1 MSNEPHAYGLRS
13 GTQPT
18 TRMPGNATSGNLVMS
33 PEQFERLLASLKTG
47 SGPTLPTTSGNLAD
61 CKSRFAGARGESV
74 AAFIDAVTIYKDC
87 VGVSD
92 LNALKGL
99 AMLLDGAAATWWQ
112 GTKATV
118 DTWETAINA
127 LRRSFGEVKPN
138 YKIFREL
145 FSRQQKDTEA
155 TDMFV
160 NSARA
165 LLSKLSP
172 TPPLHE
178 IHQIDMIY
186 GLLSSKIRRL
196 VPRDELNNFE
206 TFIAKTRGAEDALK
220 EEEIPE
226 IEKGTKTR
234 PKCSYC
240 GAHGHTEKE
249 CRKLAR
255 SQEATPARQATTTRT
270 NPGQICFGCR
280 QLGHVRSQ
288 CPNERQRRNSTTAEI
303 LTAGLGDVCRAFMPV
318 TIAGKEG
325 LAYVDSGAS
334 RSIAGHN
341 LYGHLK
347 RIKAPFTRLTQE
359 LTMAD
364 GEPVEMAT
372 EVYKVQVEVNDRIV
386 HTSVTAIPEHS
397 RGKTLLGMDF
407 IKAADV
413 ILDFP
418 RMQWRF
424 RGQPNWG
431 PLVSEKEVSLAA
443 STVQLEPLRDD
454 EGTELDQVQKDQLV
468 RLLDSHKEVFEE
480 SDEPTPYAEH
490 RITLTDDRPIAT
502 TPYRMSPQRRAV
514 LEVEIQR
521 MVEKNV
527 IEECESPYA
536 APVVMVPKKD
546 GSFRVC
552 VDFRKL
558 NSVTVPDCYPLP
570 RIDDVLHAAQQ
581 SFYMSTLD
589 LKSGFWQ
596 VPVRP
601 EDRDKTAFVT
611 PFGLF

>member
-1 MSNEPHAYGLRS
+1 
-13 GTQPT
+13 
-18 TRMPGNATSGNLVMS
+18 MPGNATSGNLVMS

-413 ILDFP
+413 ILDF
-418 RMQWRF
+418 Q
-424 RGQPNWG
+424 GCSG
-431 PLVSEKEVSLAA
+431 VSETS
-443 STVQLEPLRDD
+443 QIGP
-454 EGTELDQVQKDQLV
+454 
-468 RLLDSHKEVFEE
+468 
-480 SDEPTPYAEH
+480 P
-490 RITLTDDRPIAT
+490 
-502 TPYRMSPQRRAV
+502 
-514 LEVEIQR
+514 
-521 MVEKNV
+521 
-527 IEECESPYA
+527 
-536 APVVMVPKKD
+536 
-546 GSFRVC
+546 
-552 VDFRKL
+552 
-558 NSVTVPDCYPLP
+558 
-570 RIDDVLHAAQQ
+570 
-581 SFYMSTLD
+581 
-589 LKSGFWQ
+589 
-596 VPVRP
+596 
-601 EDRDKTAFVT
+601 
-611 PFGLF
+611 

>member
-196 VPRDELNNFE
+196 VPRDELNNF
-206 TFIAKTRGAEDALK
+206 
-220 EEEIPE
+220 
-226 IEKGTKTR
+226 
-234 PKCSYC
+234 
-240 GAHGHTEKE
+240 
-249 CRKLAR
+249 
-255 SQEATPARQATTTRT
+255 
-270 NPGQICFGCR
+270 
-280 QLGHVRSQ
+280 
-288 CPNERQRRNSTTAEI
+288 
-303 LTAGLGDVCRAFMPV
+303 
-318 TIAGKEG
+318 
-325 LAYVDSGAS
+325 
-334 RSIAGHN
+334 
-341 LYGHLK
+341 
-347 RIKAPFTRLTQE
+347 
-359 LTMAD
+359 
-364 GEPVEMAT
+364 
-372 EVYKVQVEVNDRIV
+372 
-386 HTSVTAIPEHS
+386 
-397 RGKTLLGMDF
+397 
-407 IKAADV
+407 
-413 ILDFP
+413 
-418 RMQWRF
+418 
-424 RGQPNWG
+424 
-431 PLVSEKEVSLAA
+431 
-443 STVQLEPLRDD
+443 
-454 EGTELDQVQKDQLV
+454 
-468 RLLDSHKEVFEE
+468 
-480 SDEPTPYAEH
+480 
-490 RITLTDDRPIAT
+490 
-502 TPYRMSPQRRAV
+502 
-514 LEVEIQR
+514 
-521 MVEKNV
+521 
-527 IEECESPYA
+527 
-536 APVVMVPKKD
+536 
-546 GSFRVC
+546 
-552 VDFRKL
+552 
-558 NSVTVPDCYPLP
+558 
-570 RIDDVLHAAQQ
+570 
-581 SFYMSTLD
+581 
-589 LKSGFWQ
+589 
-596 VPVRP
+596 
-601 EDRDKTAFVT
+601 
-611 PFGLF
+611 

>member
-47 SGPTLPTTSGNLAD
+47 SGPTLPTTSG
-61 CKSRFAGARGESV
+61 RFAGARGESV

-220 EEEIPE
+220 EEETQRSKKEPRPARSVHTVEPMDTQRRSVGSSRGVRKPPQHVKRPRREQIQG
-226 IEKGTKTR
+226 KFVLAVANWDTCARSARTNANGGTR
-234 PKCSYC
+234 P
-240 GAHGHTEKE
+240 
-249 CRKLAR
+249 
-255 SQEATPARQATTTRT
+255 P
-270 NPGQICFGCR
+270 
-280 QLGHVRSQ
+280 
-288 CPNERQRRNSTTAEI
+288 
-303 LTAGLGDVCRAFMPV
+303 
-318 TIAGKEG
+318 
-325 LAYVDSGAS
+325 
-334 RSIAGHN
+334 
-341 LYGHLK
+341 
-347 RIKAPFTRLTQE
+347 
-359 LTMAD
+359 
-364 GEPVEMAT
+364 
-372 EVYKVQVEVNDRIV
+372 
-386 HTSVTAIPEHS
+386 
-397 RGKTLLGMDF
+397 
-407 IKAADV
+407 
-413 ILDFP
+413 P
-418 RMQWRF
+418 R
-424 RGQPNWG
+424 
-431 PLVSEKEVSLAA
+431 
-443 STVQLEPLRDD
+443 
-454 EGTELDQVQKDQLV
+454 
-468 RLLDSHKEVFEE
+468 
-480 SDEPTPYAEH
+480 Y
-490 RITLTDDRPIAT
+490 
-502 TPYRMSPQRRAV
+502 
-514 LEVEIQR
+514 
-521 MVEKNV
+521 
-527 IEECESPYA
+527 
-536 APVVMVPKKD
+536 
-546 GSFRVC
+546 
-552 VDFRKL
+552 
-558 NSVTVPDCYPLP
+558 
-570 RIDDVLHAAQQ
+570 
-581 SFYMSTLD
+581 
-589 LKSGFWQ
+589 
-596 VPVRP
+596 
-601 EDRDKTAFVT
+601 
-611 PFGLF
+611 

>member
-1 MSNEPHAYGLRS
+1 
-13 GTQPT
+13 
-18 TRMPGNATSGNLVMS
+18 
-33 PEQFERLLASLKTG
+33 
-47 SGPTLPTTSGNLAD
+47 
-61 CKSRFAGARGESV
+61 
-74 AAFIDAVTIYKDC
+74 
-87 VGVSD
+87 
-92 LNALKGL
+92 
-99 AMLLDGAAATWWQ
+99 
-112 GTKATV
+112 
-118 DTWETAINA
+118 
-127 LRRSFGEVKPN
+127 
-138 YKIFREL
+138 
-145 FSRQQKDTEA
+145 
-155 TDMFV
+155 
-160 NSARA
+160 
-165 LLSKLSP
+165 
-172 TPPLHE
+172 
-178 IHQIDMIY
+178 MIY

-454 EGTELDQVQKDQLV
+454 EGTELDKVQKDQLV

-521 MVEKNV
+521 MVGKNV

-581 SFYMSTLD
+581 NFYMSTLD
-589 LKSGFWQ
+589 LKSGFW
-596 VPVRP
+596 
-601 EDRDKTAFVT
+601 
-611 PFGLF
+611 